1 MQFHYVCREG
11 GMTAMNRF
19 YLEIFVY
26 KDYLKFEIH
35 SSLITI
41 MVHASVHFGR
51 AAVTWGQIIP
61 DTAHPVSV

>member
-19 YLEIFVY
+19 TWNYLYIRN
-26 KDYLKFEIH
+26 LKFEIH
-35 SSLITI
+35 YSSLTTI